1 MEPPKGQSFDVP
13 FWLCYYGTFTQTSGY
28 NLARQAIAEMSSLTA
43 IFGANNFISIW
54 AMKALRDM
62 GFNIPG
68 DISMVGFDDLPSTL
82 VVDPFLTVAVQPAYE
97 IGQKAAELLLSRLAE
112 NKLDEYQEVI
122 LPIQIIERRSSAG
135 IRN

>member
-1 MEPPKGQSFDVP
+1 
-13 FWLCYYGTFTQTSGY
+13 
-28 NLARQAIAEMSSLTA
+28 
-43 IFGANNFISIW
+43 
-54 AMKALRDM
+54 
-62 GFNIPG
+62 
-68 DISMVGFDDLPSTL
+68 MVGFDDLPSTL